1 MKGGD
6 TSTEE
11 ETSDSDLDEAAIAAA
26 AAQAEANW
34 RLECEAMEKQ
44 AAQDAV
50 GRAAR
55 LEVTWWCYCLIHF
68 ILY

>member
-11 ETSDSDLDEAAIAAA
+11 ETSDSDQDEAAVAAA
-26 AAQAEANW
+26 AALAETNW
-34 RLECEAMEKQ
+34 RLECEAIEKQ

-55 LEVTWWCYCLIHF
+55 LEVLWWRGSLEYTI
-68 ILY
+68 